1 MDDQVKGL
9 KNVTEKLIQA
19 IGPYSNKIKHQYN
32 SLQQLL
38 GCLNSNDMNSGNY
51 KEAMI
56 FYKNKLFIPRGGL
69 SEFYIWK
76 EYDAEIIS
84 INISIGILIDRLWE
98 NLDSY

>member
-1 MDDQVKGL
+1 
-9 KNVTEKLIQA
+9 
-19 IGPYSNKIKHQYN
+19 
-32 SLQQLL
+32 
-38 GCLNSNDMNSGNY
+38 
-51 KEAMI
+51 MI

-76 EYDAEIIS
+76 EYDAEIIL